1 MKKTPIIFILVLFG
15 YIISFS
21 QEYERENYNNSLGLK
36 NSNISGYGFYYNRAI
51 TNDFRL
57 QAMSLFF
64 YYYRLADNE
73 EHENMNYTFGL
84 EMQQNIRKDD
94 KFRLYLLAGIY
105 YYFDDDLLTIKGAD
119 KTIMLNKSFN
129 TGVGVALEYYFKRF
143 VFNAEI
149 GYKFYQ
155 DNKKITVN
163 DNSPFPNRIME
174 TKLGG
179 GIGVGFVF

>member
-1 MKKTPIIFILVLFG
+1 MKTISIIIIIILFG
-15 YIISFS
+15 GVFCFP
-21 QEYERENYNNSLGLK
+21 QEKEREFYNNTLGLK

-73 EHENMNYTFGL
+73 EHKNMNYSFGL
-84 EMQQNIRKDD
+84 EMQQNISKDD
-94 KFRLYLLAGIY
+94 KFRLYFLAGIY
-105 YYFDDDLLTIKGAD
+105 YYFDDDVLSIKGAD
-119 KTIMLNKSFN
+119 KTVMENMSLN
-129 TGVGVALEYYFKRF
+129 TGVGIALEYYFKRF
-143 VFNAEI
+143 VFSAEV

-155 DNKKITVN
+155 DNKEITVN
-163 DNSPFPNRIME
+163 DNNPYPIRNME